1 MWRAARRP
9 VPQIFFSW
17 FFFSLSIFLPCL
29 FCSWIPNY
37 TRQPFT
43 LTSYSSETVL
53 GLELLD
59 VVDGIVDQSET
70 RGAAT
75 TYSIT
80 TGAAPVTKSNLETEE
95 DNALIVGNVV
105 LLGEDALKLVLGDGR
120 ALGVD
125 NLDGLRAHSLNRQI
139 TI

>member
-1 MWRAARRP
+1 M
-9 VPQIFFSW
+9 
-17 FFFSLSIFLPCL
+17 SIFLPCL

-59 VVDGIVDQSET
+59 VVDGIVDESET

-80 TGAAPVTKSNLETEE
+80 SNAAPVTESNLETEE

-125 NLDGLRAHSLNRQI
+125 NLDGLRAYSPNRQI

>member
-1 MWRAARRP
+1 M
-9 VPQIFFSW
+9 
-17 FFFSLSIFLPCL
+17 L
-29 FCSWIPNY
+29 
-37 TRQPFT
+37 T

-59 VVDGIVDQSET
+59 VVDGIVDESET

-75 TYSIT
+75 TYSLT
-80 TGAAPVTKSNLETEE
+80 TDAAPITESNLEAEE

-105 LLGEDALKLVLGDGR
+105 LLGEDALKLVLGDR
-120 ALGVD
+120 SALGMD
-125 NLDGLRAHSLNRQI
+125 NLHGLRAHSPNKQI

>member
-1 MWRAARRP
+1 M
-9 VPQIFFSW
+9 
-17 FFFSLSIFLPCL
+17 SIFLPCL

-37 TRQPFT
+37 TRQPSLF
-43 LTSYSSETVL
+43 TSYSSETVL

-59 VVDGIVDQSET
+59 VVDGIVDESET

-80 TGAAPVTKSNLETEE
+80 TGAAPVTESNLETEE

-105 LLGEDALKLVLGDGR
+105 LLGEDALKLVLGDGS
-120 ALGVD
+120 ALGMD
-125 NLDGLRAHSLNRQI
+125 NLNGLRAHSPNKQI